1 MKQFNIMLRL
11 LVTAILFRGTKAFTL
26 TALKPLSIYAP
37 TGTST
42 LLSRPSSASFQ
53 FRATPSS
60 VDAMIEPEDEHGDL
74 ITRSEKTINDPPSK
88 RRASTQPKPVVALAA
103 QTFLQ
108 QFDTTSKNNKSPG
121 AAMNLAAVTAMAFAL
136 FFHPLPSDAAMSG
149 GRMGGSFSSSSRV
162 QRVQPSYSSRSAY
175 RGGSAGYGRGFS
187 SGFASGVGAGYL
199 SAPRLSYGFS
209 SPFYSPYGYYGGGP
223 GVITY
228 SRGPNLLPLL
238 FFGGLAFAASQAI
251 GGATDSEFSSRQSS
265 SIFDTKTSA
274 LGTGSSV
281 VKVSVAMQVPD
292 RDDPNSIL
300 SVLDRLSQTSKTN
313 SRMGIQNLT
322 SQVALEILRRKSSIR
337 SAFAESENFR
347 DESRA
352 QREYNSQAFRERA
365 KFESE
370 TVSNY
375 GGIDY
380 NTSSPFGQN
389 QPTEGS
395 KATMA
400 VVTLLLNING
410 DNTKMN
416 QINSMSDVEDALRII
431 ATDAKVDDCLQG
443 VEILWTPEDGSET
456 LTSRDIIVDY
466 PELRSV

>member
-1 MKQFNIMLRL
+1 MKQFNTLRL
-11 LVTAILFRGTKAFTL
+11 LATVILFRRSNGFSL
-26 TALKPLSIYAP
+26 TPLKTLSIYAP
-37 TGTST
+37 TGGA
-42 LLSRPSSASFQ
+42 LLSRPSSKSFEV
-53 FRATPSS
+53 RATPSS
-60 VDAMIEPEDEHGDL
+60 LDPMIEPAE
-74 ITRSEKTINDPPSK
+74 EKTTKNDLHSK
-88 RRASTQPKPVVALAA
+88 RRASTQPKPVMALAA
-103 QTFLQ
+103 QNFLQ
-108 QFDTTSKNNKSPG
+108 QFDTTLKNNKSPG

-149 GRMGGSFSSSSRV
+149 GRMGGSFSSSPSSSRV
-162 QRVQPSYSSRSAY
+162 QRSSYSSRSAY
-175 RGGSAGYGRGFS
+175 GGGSAGYGRGFS

-199 SAPRLSYGFS
+199 SAPRYSYGFS

-238 FFGGLAFAASQAI
+238 FLGGLAFAASQAI
-251 GGATDSEFSSRQSS
+251 GSGTDSVFSSRQAS

-281 VKVSVAMQVPD
+281 VKVSVAMHVPN

-300 SVLDRLSQTSKTN
+300 SVLDRLSQTSQTN

-370 TVSNY
+370 TISNY
-375 GGIDY
+375 GGVDY
-380 NTSSPFGQN
+380 STFSPFGKN
-389 QPTEGS
+389 QPTEGT

-416 QINSMSDVEDALRII
+416 QINSMSDVEDVLQVI
-431 ATDAKVDDCLQG
+431 ATDAKVEDCLQG

-456 LTSRDIIVDY
+456 LTSRGIIVDY